1 MGTRPAGEPQ
11 PQVAEYGRRTADGG
25 EPRPTGGEARATG
38 GEARATSGEAQAA
51 VTDQYP
57 SRRRWEIGIGIALT
71 RGERKNGRSSWVP
84 LVSEQRDEYIGCNCG
99 PHLSMTD
106 GIRLCG

>member
-38 GEARATSGEAQAA
+38 GEAQAA
-51 VTDQYP
+51 VTDQNP
-57 SRRRWEIGIGIALT
+57 SRRRWEIGIGIGIGLT

-106 GIRLCG
+106 GSRLCG